1 MIRKKID
8 DKIQI
13 LFKNSISR
21 NERSMFLIIGDKGRD
36 QISNLHNFYSQLNPF
51 DNNIWC
57 DNSCDNV
64 DIRWSVDEYVDISN
78 VIALFFSS

>member
-36 QISNLHNFYSQLNPF
+36 QVSNLHNFYSQINPEK
-51 DNNIWC
+51 N
-57 DNSCDNV
+57 
-64 DIRWSVDEYVDISN
+64 
-78 VIALFFSS
+78 